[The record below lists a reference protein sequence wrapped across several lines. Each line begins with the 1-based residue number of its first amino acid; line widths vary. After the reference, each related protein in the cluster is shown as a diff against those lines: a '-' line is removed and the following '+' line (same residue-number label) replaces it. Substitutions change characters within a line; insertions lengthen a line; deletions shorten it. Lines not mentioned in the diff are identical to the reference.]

1 MIKYSLIC
9 ECGKNFE
16 SWFSSS
22 REYDLLKKKNFIS
35 CIYCDSTN
43 IKKSVMSPNLP
54 SKSNKIINKNKLE
67 KSVRKQLVDFRR
79 YIEKNCK
86 NVGDNFSQEA
96 RNIHYDK
103 KTSQGIYGKATPEET
118 AELLEEGIEV
128 TTVPWVDESEN

>member
-86 NVGDNFSQEA
+86 NVGDKSLSFTRANQ
-96 RNIHYDK
+96 
-103 KTSQGIYGKATPEET
+103 
-118 AELLEEGIEV
+118 LEIK
-128 TTVPWVDESEN
+128 NYKRK